1 MNETH
6 EMTLYDYVQ
15 SKGISMEKFSQM
27 TGISAVYLY
36 RIQKNRNATGIS
48 VKIVEAIYQ
57 ATLKE
62 YGEGLDYHKYLNI

>member
-1 MNETH
+1 MN
-6 EMTLYDYVQ
+6 EMTLQDYVK

-48 VKIVEAIYQ
+48 VKIVEMIYK
-57 ATLKE
+57 ATLE
-62 YGEGLDYHKYLNI
+62 AYGEGLDYHKYLNI